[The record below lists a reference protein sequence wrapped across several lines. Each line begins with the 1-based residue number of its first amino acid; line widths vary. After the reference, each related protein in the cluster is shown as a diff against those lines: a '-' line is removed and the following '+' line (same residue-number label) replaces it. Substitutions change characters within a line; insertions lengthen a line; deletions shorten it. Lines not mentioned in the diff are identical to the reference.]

1 MARIPDRLSIDR
13 SDRELYDHA
22 TISSEV
28 FAGRTRKEQF
38 LFAMAIGFKNKVRRC
53 LDSRE
58 GFFLAKDMGPEDE
71 ALIDAVAIY
80 ATGSADVLANREEV
94 FRIAEEYARG
104 GIRLLY
110 DSVSSSQPG
119 WFYKQLEKNL
129 FALLDTFGL
138 RLNSHY

>member
-13 SDRELYDHA
+13 SDRELYDHD

-28 FAGRTRKEQF
+28 LAGRTRKEQF
-38 LFAMAIGFKNKVRRC
+38 FFAMAIGFKNLVRRP

-71 ALIDAVAIY
+71 ALIDAVAIHD
-80 ATGSADVLANREEV
+80 TGSADVLADREAV
-94 FRIAEEYARG
+94 FRIAEEYAHA

-110 DSVSSSQPG
+110 DRATSSQPG
-119 WFYKQLEKNL
+119 SFYKQLEVEL
-129 FALLDTFGL
+129 FALLDAL
-138 RLNSHY
+138 DRD